1 MPPGFVG
8 KRLPFVQLMEPGAL
22 QEFDLQH
29 HRYLL
34 KCFQFVPY
42 TFKELSSID
51 ELEFSALTRLKS
63 INYVTRIQRLCVAED
78 VFWWTLFN
86 IDADGERLLIRG
98 LGGATCVIGWHEI
111 QVAFGAQHDER
122 DEFRPMKIAHK
133 QFAALRPG
141 EFLPETVDSNVN
153 KKLVNGQPYE
163 EINYYKEAAP
173 YGPTYYLMCVIAE
186 ALWCNVRS
194 PRFTSAMVFAYM
206 RSLHG
211 FSTNWAKAL
220 LHGLRTEILY
230 LQKRAREHNDKQQV
244 IPVVWAPA
252 FLQILFM
259 FQGTIFAGSS
269 LAKPKGWVGWSHMSK
284 DGDIDYR
291 ALLTRFP
298 TPMDN
303 LDRIREGCKFH
314 DQIPVAAIVR
324 DEPASTLVVAA
335 TPDRT
340 GTNPRKRQ
348 RQTDGSVLLKA
359 SSITSF
365 WISRCSV
372 LFFGIISCVQVTNAD
387 PSPDGTSTVR
397 TRWTPN
403 KPSSS
408 TAGPS
413 NPSPVPT
420 GSKID
425 NPIDVDDAMDPE
437 AEPSTLQME
446 LDNIVAEV
454 GDFMDKVLAKRV
466 GTYVAALQATASR
479 AEENLLKLTSVNSQ
493 LQTAEQNETFMRV
506 QVQSLRTELQKV
518 KIDGATASKQ
528 KLDSVTTQLQTA
540 ECTIA
545 DLKNQ
550 VEVRT
555 REIKEAKEKASTEV
569 ASNWQ
574 AKERDW
580 QAQIVKLKQ
589 ELHESKAASAETASL
604 QQQVAELR
612 GQLQSKDETAARFK
626 TELEA
631 EWHQQVAELRGQLQS
646 KEETAARFK
655 TELEAKWQKVAQLEV
670 QIQQNVDLLDGFK
683 YSAERGEKAQTA
695 LRMELYQVKNELRLL
710 QLAK

>member
-8 KRLPFVQLMEPGAL
+8 KRLPCVQLMESGAL

-29 HRYLL
+29 HRYLR
-34 KCFQFVPY
+34 KCVQFVPY

-51 ELEFSALTRLKS
+51 ELEFSALTRLKL

-86 IDADGERLLIRG
+86 TDADGERLLIRG

-111 QVAFGAQHDER
+111 HVAFGAQHEER

-153 KKLVNGQPYE
+153 KKLVSGQPHE

-230 LQKRAREHNDKQQV
+230 LQKRARDHSDKQQV

-259 FQGTIFAGSS
+259 FRGTIFAGSK
-269 LAKPKGWVGWSHMSK
+269 LAKPEGWVRWSHMSK

-324 DEPASTLVVAA
+324 DEPGSALAVAA
-335 TPDRT
+335 TLDRT

-348 RQTDGSVLLKA
+348 RQTD
-359 SSITSF
+359 
-365 WISRCSV
+365 
-372 LFFGIISCVQVTNAD
+372 VTNAD
-387 PSPDGTSTVR
+387 LSPDGTSTVR
-397 TRWTPN
+397 TRWTQRE
-403 KPSSS
+403 PSSS
-408 TAGPS
+408 TAGPF

-437 AEPSTLQME
+437 AEPSTLQTE

-479 AEENLLKLTSVNSQ
+479 AEENLLKLTSVNS
-493 LQTAEQNETFMRV
+493 
-506 QVQSLRTELQKV
+506 
-518 KIDGATASKQ
+518 
-528 KLDSVTTQLQTA
+528 
-540 ECTIA
+540 
-545 DLKNQ
+545 
-550 VEVRT
+550 
-555 REIKEAKEKASTEV
+555 
-569 ASNWQ
+569 
-574 AKERDW
+574 
-580 QAQIVKLKQ
+580 
-589 ELHESKAASAETASL
+589 
-604 QQQVAELR
+604 
-612 GQLQSKDETAARFK
+612 
-626 TELEA
+626 
-631 EWHQQVAELRGQLQS
+631 
-646 KEETAARFK
+646 
-655 TELEAKWQKVAQLEV
+655 
-670 QIQQNVDLLDGFK
+670 
-683 YSAERGEKAQTA
+683 
-695 LRMELYQVKNELRLL
+695 
-710 QLAK
+710 